1 MGPSSTF
8 FLTLGLFFFLGST
21 ETKVASDKLT
31 QRDVKQHLETSLNEN
46 VPIYT
51 KIYFFNC
58 TNAPQVMEEPGQVKP
73 LLKQVGPYT
82 FSEVREKVN
91 ITFNSNFTV
100 SYQQK
105 RIWHFV
111 PEISSGHLDDEIFT
125 LNMVAVMAA
134 ESTRF
139 PGHFSPTDY
148 PFMRA
153 MIDMTIPQ
161 SNETLFIKARVGN
174 LTFDGIESPMLH
186 MGDIGGD
193 FGDMISSELPF
204 DRFGWFYGRN
214 GSASW
219 DDRFEVFTGE
229 EDAAKEGKVSGW
241 RGRSNL
247 GDLFP
252 APCDSLGGSAGD
264 VFPPDQDKSPIS
276 YFLPDLCRPV
286 RFTFKEEVEVSGL
299 PAFRYQ
305 VEEGFLANA
314 TFNPSNSCFNP
325 QPDLL
330 VDLPNDCTSK
340 FSCGDGSPNFHPIV
354 GTRNMDLPNGLL
366 NLTSCKAHFP
376 AYFSQPH
383 FYLAA
388 PALLEQFHPAS
399 DLRPTESE
407 HASHISL
414 MPDQG
419 IILELAIRVQI
430 NILYRPFTGFEI
442 DLFEDVAP
450 TFYPAIWFETVVSLP
465 EDNKSS

>member
-8 FLTLGLFFFLGST
+8 LLTLGLFFFLGST

-31 QRDVKQHLETSLNEN
+31 QRDVKQVYFPARFMLLFCLASRNQSKWKCSDIHQDLLLQLHQHAPSDGRAQASKATSKAGVSNL
-46 VPIYT
+46 ISFT
-51 KIYFFNC
+51 
-58 TNAPQVMEEPGQVKP
+58 A
-73 LLKQVGPYT
+73 QVGPYT

-153 MIDMTIPQ
+153 VIDMTIPQ

-186 MGDIGGD
+186 MGDVGGD

-264 VFPPDQDKSPIS
+264 
-276 YFLPDLCRPV
+276 
-286 RFTFKEEVEVSGL
+286 
-299 PAFRYQ
+299 
-305 VEEGFLANA
+305 
-314 TFNPSNSCFNP
+314 
-325 QPDLL
+325 
-330 VDLPNDCTSK
+330 
-340 FSCGDGSPNFHPIV
+340 
-354 GTRNMDLPNGLL
+354 
-366 NLTSCKAHFP
+366 
-376 AYFSQPH
+376 
-383 FYLAA
+383 
-388 PALLEQFHPAS
+388 
-399 DLRPTESE
+399 
-407 HASHISL
+407 
-414 MPDQG
+414 
-419 IILELAIRVQI
+419 
-430 NILYRPFTGFEI
+430 
-442 DLFEDVAP
+442 
-450 TFYPAIWFETVVSLP
+450 
-465 EDNKSS
+465 